1 MKYKFNTYE
10 ILYAIMLVTN
20 TAVVRFLEINY
31 CTYVLLAYLVIMRL
45 GKKITNDEFLLLSL
59 LFPISIFNCF
69 RFQFILL
76 FKSSNAEGKFE
87 NYRKDVLGFAF
98 VIGIAN
104 CAIYSNIPL
113 GTFFFS
119 SCCVLLYI

>member
-76 FKSSNAEGKFE
+76 LNPAM
-87 NYRKDVLGFAF
+87 RKGNLKTTEKMFWD
-98 VIGIAN
+98 
-104 CAIYSNIPL
+104 
-113 GTFFFS
+113 
-119 SCCVLLYI
+119 LLL